1 MERFGRK
8 MEVTREQIVEAIKGI
23 CEYDTKLAA
32 ACEDVIEDLK
42 SGKVGLNSK
51 IMENIIQGINWTV
64 EVLNRTMDTIN
75 EEKERLNK
83 EELNSA
89 LVAFSVAYETG
100 DGVKVADAMK
110 NAIIPLLQK
119 VCVAGGEIY

>member
-51 IMENIIQGINWTV
+51 IMENII
-64 EVLNRTMDTIN
+64 L
-75 EEKERLNK
+75 
-83 EELNSA
+83 
-89 LVAFSVAYETG
+89 
-100 DGVKVADAMK
+100 
-110 NAIIPLLQK
+110 
-119 VCVAGGEIY
+119 